1 MDINKVYKCTNDE
14 IIKKYYSYLV
24 FEKGLLANS
33 VESYFQDI
41 SKLYDYAQSISKS
54 VKELTKENLTTFL
67 CELHE
72 LGIHPRSQA
81 RILSG
86 VKSFYKFLMLEE
98 YITNNPTDLL
108 EGPKLGRKI
117 PDVLSVQE
125 IDMMI
130 NSIDVSTPEGQRNRA
145 IIETLY
151 DCGLRVSELT
161 DLQIS
166 NIYKNEGF
174 IIVKGKGDKQRMV
187 PIADSALNEI
197 DKYMIYRNE
206 LDIKKGSEDIL
217 FLNRRGGKLTRIMIF
232 YIIKRYC
239 QEAGIKKTVSPHTL
253 RHSFATHLLEGGAN
267 LRAIQM
273 MLGHEKI
280 TTTEIYT
287 HIDSNFI
294 REELLSCHPRNKT
307 SKR

>member
-1 MDINKVYKCTNDE
+1 MNINKVYKCTKDE
-14 IIKKYYSYLV
+14 TIKKYYSYLV
-24 FEKGLLANS
+24 FEKGLLTNS
-33 VESYFQDI
+33 VEAYFQDI
-41 SKLYDYAQSISKS
+41 AKLYDFSQTISKR
-54 VKELTKENLTTFL
+54 VKDLTKEDLTLFL

-86 VKSFYKFLMLEE
+86 IKSFYKFLMLEE
-98 YITNNPTDLL
+98 YISTNPTDLL

-117 PDVLSVQE
+117 PDVLSVEE
-125 IDMMI
+125 IDMI
-130 NSIDVSTPEGQRNRA
+130 IRAIDVSTPEGQRNRA

-151 DCGLRVSELT
+151 SCGLRVSELT
-161 DLQIS
+161 DLGIS
-166 NIYKNEGF
+166 NIYKREGF

-187 PIADSALNEI
+187 PIADSAIKEI
-197 DKYMIYRNE
+197 ELYMNYRNSM
-206 LDIKKGSEDIL
+206 DIKKGSEDIL

-239 QEAGIKKTVSPHTL
+239 EEAGIKKSVSPHTL

-287 HIDSNFI
+287 HVDSSFI
-294 REELLSCHPRNKT
+294 KEEILSCHPRNKH
-307 SKR
+307 